1 MSNQSWVSKIN
12 SLVLSLQ
19 FLQRSYFKP
28 CDTTFRGRYQFYS
41 PWNICF
47 DDWNTMQSVQ
57 MQHYGLLSKTTTH
70 KGLAWHSSCHW
81 CHRFQWASLWFL
93 RFPAYYETCK
103 WHNTARQHILVGYFS
118 NDNETQAIL
127 WSLIAKTAKHRNIFP
142 MGFVQSNSLPSKR
155 WYSKNP
161 VMISNYI
168 DSVSNQAVSSVFGIK
183 SSLSFEW
190 YKRGYQHQFRS
201 LQVVNWFTIWS
212 SIFKELKMFLMIRR
226 VIQ

>member
-1 MSNQSWVSKIN
+1 MWYYFQREIPILLPLKYMLWWLKHNAISPNTASCITFQNHNNTKDSHDVPLAAAKI
-12 SLVLSLQ
+12 
-19 FLQRSYFKP
+19 
-28 CDTTFRGRYQFYS
+28 
-41 PWNICF
+41 
-47 DDWNTMQSVQ
+47 
-57 MQHYGLLSKTTTH
+57 
-70 KGLAWHSSCHW
+70 
-81 CHRFQWASLWFL
+81 FQWASLWFL

-118 NDNETQAIL
+118 NDNETQAVL

-142 MGFVQSNSLPSKR
+142 MGFVRSNSLPSKR

-201 LQVVNWFTIWS
+201 LQVINWFTIWS
-212 SIFKELKMFLMIRR
+212 SIFKELKMFLMIRK